1 MGAITIWQ
9 AIILGIVQALTEF
22 LPISSSAHLNLIPW
36 IMGWTQNLSFMEE
49 FEGSFD
55 VALHVGTLLAILI
68 FFFKDWI
75 SLIKGG
81 FNQVVKKEKTTE
93 GKMFWYLVAATI
105 PGGILGLLADKFLED
120 YLKTAY
126 LLMAIVLIVM
136 GIILYLVDEKCKSKT
151 DYEHMSFK
159 QTFLI
164 GLSQALAFIPGV
176 SRSGITMTTGRLMG
190 VDRESTAKYS
200 FMLAAPITFGAALY
214 KLVSGAFTINLS
226 FAIGILTSFVVGL
239 FIIKFLLDY
248 LKKGSFKLFAIYRV
262 VVGLLVIGI
271 YMFR

>member
-36 IMGWTQNLSFMEE
+36 IMGWIQNLSFMKE
-49 FEGSFD
+49 FEGNFD

-93 GKMFWYLVAATI
+93 GRMFWYLVAATI

-214 KLVSGAFTINLS
+214 KLVSGAFSINLS

-262 VVGLLVIGI
+262 LVGVLVIGI